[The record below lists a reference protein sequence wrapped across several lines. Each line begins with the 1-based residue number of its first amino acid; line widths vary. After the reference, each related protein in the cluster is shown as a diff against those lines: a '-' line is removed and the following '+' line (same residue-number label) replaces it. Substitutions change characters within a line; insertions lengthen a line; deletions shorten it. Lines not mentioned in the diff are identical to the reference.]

1 MLGKEKYKTAKLLL
15 KYVSDSRERRAITAR
30 RMQKDE
36 QSTGLL
42 PDGEHDLVTTEEK
55 TEV

>member
-30 RMQKDE
+30 KMQKDE

-42 PDGEHDLVTTEEK
+42 PDGEHDLVTTEK